1 MDMSMQQVLFVM
13 ALLAFASGAV
23 LAGTSVHYYVANDI
37 RGVQDDLG
45 MQSRGRQRGRRGG
58 ATHQRESLDAGL
70 AFADEEASAAVA
82 EARMPTADSSF
93 RITKNICLCET
104 KEGAWS

>member
-23 LAGTSVHYYVANDI
+23 LVGTSVHYYVANDI

-45 MQSRGRQRGRRGG
+45 MQSRGRQRGLRSG
-58 ATHQRESLDAGL
+58 ATQSRESLGVSL

>member
-45 MQSRGRQRGRRGG
+45 MQSRGQKHGRRGG
-58 ATHQRESLDAGL
+58 TTHARESLSERL
-70 AFADEEASAAVA
+70 ASADEEVSASVA
-82 EARMPTADSSF
+82 EARMPATDGSF